1 VQIYLPIAELSLN
14 IFFLIGIGG
23 AVGFL
28 SGMFGVG
35 GGFLL
40 TPLLI
45 FSGIPAPVAVASVS
59 GQVVAAS
66 TSGAL
71 SYMRR
76 NLIDFHLALYLVLS
90 GVIGAFL
97 GVYTFSALRNAG
109 QIDLVISVGYLVFL
123 GFIGLIMLNEAIRSL
138 WRHKMGKDIAMKLPG
153 QHNWVHG
160 LPLRIRFKRSNLYV
174 SVIPVLM
181 IGSSIG
187 FLGALL
193 GIGGGFILVPAL
205 IYILRVPGSV
215 VIGTSLV
222 QVIAIMA
229 ASVILHAMNN
239 YSVDVLLAFCLMVGG
254 VVGAQFGAS
263 VGKIMRGDQLR
274 AMLALIVLAVALRF
288 AFLLFFTPEDIFS
301 TSIISLSELVK

>member
-1 VQIYLPIAELSLN
+1 MQIYLPIAELSLN

>member
-1 VQIYLPIAELSLN
+1 MQIYLPIAELSLN

-138 WRHKMGKDIAMKLPG
+138 WRHKMGKDLPMKLPG

-174 SVIPVLM
+174 SVIPVLI

-215 VIGTSLV
+215 VIGTALV

-274 AMLALIVLAVALRF
+274 AMLALIVLAVAIRF